1 MNRKTYLL
9 NLILVLLIGLGSGF
23 AGGYYFMQ
31 EFSRNLELQEVRTVS
46 FDENSA
52 VINAI
57 SEVSDSVVSIVALS
71 EIRLNNGMGIDRFN

>member
-1 MNRKTYLL
+1 
-9 NLILVLLIGLGSGF
+9 
-23 AGGYYFMQ
+23 MQ
-31 EFSRNLELQEVRTVS
+31 EFSKNLELQEVRTVS

-71 EIRLNNGMGIDRFN
+71 EIRLNNGMGIDRFNDILRQFCE